1 MSVSSTVRDLI
12 APGVERRSTGK
23 PLSRR
28 RLLRIIPLTVLALV
42 IVCAVFGPW
51 LTLHDPVHADLDN
64 TLRPPVWLDGGSWH
78 FPLGTDRLGRDIFSR
93 LIAGARPSAI
103 VALCVIVL
111 GGAVG
116 STLGILAGYFGGI
129 VDAFLMRVVDA
140 AFAIPTV
147 FLALLLAATLGPS
160 LGNVILIVSLVVW
173 SRFARVV
180 RGQVLSVK
188 HLDYVA
194 LARVAGASPVRIM
207 LRHIFPNVLNT
218 ILVLATLEVGVVIVF
233 EASLSFLG
241 AGIPP
246 PAPVWGSMLASGRD
260 DLAGAWW
267 ISTFSGLAILIVVLC
282 INITGDWL
290 RDRLDPQLRHSG
302 E

>member
-1 MSVSSTVRDLI
+1 MSSGRSSGRGGRLWRLV
-12 APGVERRSTGK
+12 
-23 PLSRR
+23 PLA
-28 RLLRIIPLTVLALV
+28 VLGLVALCA
-42 IVCAVFGPW
+42 IVGPW
-51 LTLHDPVHADLDN
+51 LVPHDPIRADLDN
-64 TLRPPVWLDGGSWH
+64 ALLPPFWLDGGSLDY
-78 FPLGTDRLGRDIFSR
+78 PLGTDRLGRDIFSR

-116 STLGILAGYFGGI
+116 SVIGILAGYFGGA
-129 VDAFLMRVVDA
+129 VDAILMRVVDA
-140 AFAIPTV
+140 AFAIPTI

-160 LGNVILIVSLVVW
+160 LTNVVLIVSLVVW

-188 HLDYVA
+188 ELDFVA

-207 LRHIFPNVLNT
+207 LRHILPNVLNT
-218 ILVLATLEVGVVIVF
+218 IMVLATLEVGVVIVF

-246 PAPVWGSMLASGRD
+246 PNPVWGSMLAAGRD
-260 DLAGAWW
+260 DLSTAWW
-267 ISTFSGLAILIVVLC
+267 ISTFSGLAILVVVLC
-282 INITGDWL
+282 VNVAGDWL